1 MISRWSGALRL
12 QCGVANV
19 GRVRILIVSG
29 LSGSGKSVALHML
42 EDLGFYCIDN
52 IPAALLKS
60 FISHTVRTPEPAY
73 ERTAI
78 GLDAR
83 NTAIEIASVPQLIEE
98 LKRGGIHCEVLFL
111 TASEEELLRRF
122 SETRRKHPMSRDNL
136 DLRAA
141 MAKER
146 ELLEPIVYAADLVID
161 TSRMGVH
168 ELRDIVHHRLE
179 QRATTRLSITF
190 ESFGFKHGIPGD
202 ADFVFDARSIPNPY
216 WEPTLRKLTGRDAEV
231 VKFLEAQEGAGRL
244 IEDIVQF
251 IGARIPEYQASNRG
265 YLTVAVG
272 CTGGQHRSV
281 YIVDRLSERFASRFP
296 NVSVRHSAL
305 PAIQIVQTKPATA
318 AAS

>member
-1 MISRWSGALRL
+1 VP
-12 QCGVANV
+12 CGLANV

-52 IPAALLKS
+52 IPAALLKA

-83 NTAIEIASVPQLIEE
+83 NTAAEIASVPQLLEE
-98 LKRGGIHCEVLFL
+98 LKRGGIHSEVLFL
-111 TASEEELLRRF
+111 TASEDELLRRF

-141 MAKER
+141 MARER
-146 ELLEPIVYAADLVID
+146 EILEPIVYAADLVID

-168 ELRDIVHHRLE
+168 ELRDLVHQRLE
-179 QRATTRLSITF
+179 QRSTPRLSITF

-216 WEPTLRKLTGRDAEV
+216 WEPSLRKLTGRDAEV
-231 VKFLEAQEGAGRL
+231 VKFLESQEAAGRL
-244 IEDIVQF
+244 IEDIARF
-251 IGARIPEYQASNRG
+251 IDARIPEYQASNRG

-281 YIVDRLSERFASRFP
+281 YIVDRLIERFAGRFQL
-296 NVSVRHSAL
+296 VSARHSAL
-305 PAIQIVQTKPATA
+305 TSVMQIVQKPPAAA

>member
-1 MISRWSGALRL
+1 M
-12 QCGVANV
+12 
-19 GRVRILIVSG
+19 RILIVSG

-60 FISHTVRTPEPAY
+60 FISHTVRSPERTY

-83 NTAIEIASVPQLIEE
+83 NTAAEIASVPRLIDE
-98 LKRGGIHCEVLFL
+98 LKRSGIQCEVLFL
-111 TASEEELLRRF
+111 VASEDELLRRF

-136 DLRAA
+136 DLREA
-141 MAKER
+141 MARER
-146 ELLEPIVYAADLVID
+146 EILEPIVYAADLVID

-168 ELRDIVHHRLE
+168 ELREIVHQRLE
-179 QRATTRLSITF
+179 QRSEGRLSITF

-216 WEPTLRKLTGRDAEV
+216 WEPTLRKLTGRDADV
-231 VKFLEAQEGAGRL
+231 VKFLESQEAAGRL
-244 IEDIVQF
+244 IEDI
-251 IGARIPEYQASNRG
+251 ARVIDARVPEYQANNRG

-281 YIVDRLSERFASRFP
+281 YIVDRLAERFGKRFS
-296 NVSVRHSAL
+296 NVATRHSAL
-305 PAIQIVQTKPATA
+305 AHLPHLAPVPSPPA
-318 AAS
+318 AANR